1 MRPPALPARR
11 HALRQ
16 WVAAALAAWLGGPA
30 SAWAARVLGV
40 RVWPARDYTRVTI
53 ESDTALAATPV
64 YVSDPPRLAVD
75 IRGAD
80 LLPSLQELVQ
90 RVQADDPFVAR
101 VRVGLYNP
109 ETVRLVID
117 LKQPI
122 SPQVFQLEPVAA
134 YQHRLVLDL
143 YPTAPPDPLA
153 ELIAR
158 HVERSASAAT
168 PPTLPGGDATPAPEA
183 DPIAALIARRE
194 AAVATPPAGHP
205 GTGEEAPTPPT
216 PATPPKALASPSPPA
231 GAPKNSPERSG
242 TERLIIVA
250 LDPGHGGEDP
260 GALGPNGTQEKD
272 VVLSIAHRVRE
283 RLDGTRINGNPV
295 RVFMTRDADFFVPLH
310 VRVHKARQVQADL
323 FVSIHADAFFT
334 PRPRGAS
341 VYALSDRGASS
352 AAARWLANR
361 ENNADRVGGL
371 AVAVRDTTVQR
382 ALLDMSMTAQI
393 NDSLRVGDI
402 LLRELQ
408 RVGDLH
414 KPRVE
419 QAAFAVLRAPD
430 IPSVLVETA
439 FISNPDEERRL
450 RDPAHQAR
458 LADAIVRGIRRYF
471 ERNPPLARKRRAA

>member
-1 MRPPALPARR
+1 MTASHSSTRRRALYWLAT
-11 HALRQ
+11 
-16 WVAAALAAWLGGPA
+16 AALAELGAPLT
-30 SAWAARVLGV
+30 AWAARVLGV

-53 ESDTALAATPV
+53 ESDTALSATPV
-64 YVSDPPRLAVD
+64 YVSEPPRLAVD

-80 LLPSLQELVQ
+80 LLPSLQALVQ

-101 VRVGLYNP
+101 VRVGLFNP

-143 YPTAPPDPLA
+143 YPTEPPDPLA

-158 HVERSASAAT
+158 HIERDQPGVGAAAAGNDT
-168 PPTLPGGDATPAPEA
+168 RPLVSGD
-183 DPIAALIARRE
+183 DPIAAWIDRHTASVSAPADASTS
-194 AAVATPPAGHP
+194 AAAPAAPSVSSATL
-205 GTGEEAPTPPT
+205 
-216 PATPPKALASPSPPA
+216 PATSTISNRANAQAL
-231 GAPKNSPERSG
+231 RDRDR

-260 GALGPNGTQEKD
+260 GAIGPNGTQEKD
-272 VVLSIAHRVRE
+272 IVLAIAQQVRQ
-283 RLDGTRINGNPV
+283 RLDGTRIHGNPV

-310 VRVHKARQVQADL
+310 VRVQKARQVQADL
-323 FVSIHADAFFT
+323 LVSIHADAFFT
-334 PRPRGAS
+334 PQPRGAS

-352 AAARWLANR
+352 AAARWLAQR

-371 AVAVRDTTVQR
+371 PVAVRDATVQR

-402 LLRELQ
+402 VLRELQ
-408 RVGDLH
+408 RVGNLH

-419 QAAFAVLRAPD
+419 QAGFAVLRAPD

-458 LADAIVRGIRRYF
+458 LADALARAVRRYF
-471 ERNPPLARKRRAA
+471 ERNPPLARTRRAA

>member
-1 MRPPALPARR
+1 MTPPALPDRRRRLRLLAWAVIVVSLGRPCLAR
-11 HALRQ
+11 
-16 WVAAALAAWLGGPA
+16 
-30 SAWAARVLGV
+30 AARVLGV

-53 ESDTALAATPV
+53 ESDAALAATPV

-80 LLPSLQELVQ
+80 LLPSLQELLR
-90 RVQADDPFVAR
+90 RVQPDDPFVAR
-101 VRVGLYNP
+101 VRVGLNNP
-109 ETVRLVID
+109 ETVRLVLD
-117 LKQPI
+117 LKQPV

-143 YPTAPPDPLA
+143 YPSTPPDPLA

-158 HVERSASAAT
+158 HIER
-168 PPTLPGGDATPAPEA
+168 TPAVPA
-183 DPIAALIARRE
+183 TGATQASPPAADDPIAAWLARRE
-194 AAVATPPAGHP
+194 AAISAPPAEP
-205 GTGEEAPTPPT
+205 ST
-216 PATPPKALASPSPPA
+216 PAAGATASAHPPAATGVSPSA
-231 GAPKNSPERSG
+231 SGGAAARSERTG

-260 GALGPNGTQEKD
+260 GAIGPNGTQEKD
-272 VVLSIAHRVRE
+272 IVLAIAQRLRE

-352 AAARWLANR
+352 TAARWLANR

-371 AVAVRDTTVQR
+371 PVAVRDATVQR
-382 ALLDMSMTAQI
+382 TLLDMSMTAQI
-393 NDSLRVGDI
+393 NDSLKLGDI
-402 LLRELQ
+402 VLRELQ

-450 RDPAHQAR
+450 GDPAHQAR
-458 LADAIVRGIRRYF
+458 LADALARAIRRYF
-471 ERNPPLARKRRAA
+471 ERNPPLARTRRAT